1 VCLRTSTEVKEK
13 IDQGSEVWNSLDWFG
28 GRWEA
33 TLHVRKGGFCQSG
46 HAGRKG
52 KILLLVLIKFDILEN
67 CRENL
72 IGKNLL
78 INVL

>member
-1 VCLRTSTEVKEK
+1 MHTSTEVKKK
-13 IDQGSEVWNSLDWFG
+13 IDQGSEVRNSLDGFG

-52 KILLLVLIKFDILEN
+52 KILPLVFIKFEILEN
-67 CRENL
+67 C
-72 IGKNLL
+72 
-78 INVL
+78 

>member
-1 VCLRTSTEVKEK
+1 LRTSTEVKQK
-13 IDQGSEVWNSLDWFG
+13 INQGSEVRNSLDGFG

-46 HAGRKG
+46 HAGMIRKLLPLSLM
-52 KILLLVLIKFDILEN
+52 ILNILEN
-67 CRENL
+67 CQENL
-72 IGKNLL
+72 IDKSLL